1 MSRGESDIRRITP
14 WPTQPLE
21 DVVPPL
27 LTMVLVMITNAIMV
41 EVLTMVVS
49 TIHLLIVLSAVR
61 VLYLGY
67 CRSLVTA

>member
-1 MSRGESDIRRITP
+1 M
-14 WPTQPLE
+14 QPLE

>member
-1 MSRGESDIRRITP
+1 
-14 WPTQPLE
+14 
-21 DVVPPL
+21 VAPL